1 MHALQIL
8 LVAVFRETSSVTDK
22 KKGAGRSTVRI
33 EEIVTRNKLRRT
45 FFMTT
50 FDQDNVWYPGIT
62 HGKKVIKSLMLV
74 DCKGNS
80 SIELSA

>member
-50 FDQDNVWYPGIT
+50 FDQDNV
-62 HGKKVIKSLMLV
+62 
-74 DCKGNS
+74 
-80 SIELSA
+80 